1 MTKFMMTQWTGAAI
15 MALTVTVGGIAPI
28 HSAAATPLQPAMQKP
43 EMRKATELSARRR
56 PKHRAPHATRQ
67 DDRPSYYDRPQYYTP
82 APFVPFNF
90 GYGMGLG
97 RWPLL

>member
-1 MTKFMMTQWTGAAI
+1 MTNFMMTQWIGAALL
-15 MALTVTVGGIAPI
+15 ALTLTFGGLATIRP
-28 HSAAATPLQPAMQKP
+28 AAATPLQAAMQKP
-43 EMRKATELSARRR
+43 EMRKATEFSARSR

-67 DDRPSYYDRPQYYTP
+67 DDRPSYYDRPYYYAP

-90 GYGMGLG
+90 GYGLGLG